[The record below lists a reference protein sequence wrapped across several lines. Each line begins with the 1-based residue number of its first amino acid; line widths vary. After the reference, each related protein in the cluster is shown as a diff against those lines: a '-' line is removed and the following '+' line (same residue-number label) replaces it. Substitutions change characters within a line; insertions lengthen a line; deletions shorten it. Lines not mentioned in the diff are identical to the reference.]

1 MRCTKFFMVLA
12 AIPVISTI
20 WAQDGNQQLLTR
32 PPVLRLSLKQAVQ
45 LALAPEG
52 NTRVKLAEED
62 LKQAGLRSEESRAA
76 LLPDFEGY
84 VEYQNETTNLA
95 AFGFN
100 FQNVFSSLPIA
111 APSIRTFVG
120 PFSVL
125 DARVSVNQTVFDFS
139 AIRRYEASKVAIEA
153 TKA

>member
-1 MRCTKFFMVLA
+1 MRFTMPRIKLLLVLA
-12 AIPVISTI
+12 AASPLL
-20 WAQDGNQQLLTR
+20 AQDGDQQLLTR
-32 PPVLRLSLKQAVQ
+32 PPVLQLTLKQAVQ

-62 LKQAGLRSEESRAA
+62 LKQAELRSTESRAA

-84 VEYQNETTNLA
+84 VQYQNETNNLQ

-100 FQNVFSSLPIA
+100 FQNVFKAIPGPPVTIL
-111 APSIRTFVG
+111 TFVG

-125 DARVSVNQTVFDFS
+125 DA
-139 AIRRYEASKVAIEA
+139 
-153 TKA
+153 